1 MVGKIGMGCEMAP
14 GLATAGGMSD
24 SLPPPPP
31 LPLDAA
37 LLLDFDGTLVELAD
51 LPEGIEVPATLGALL
66 ARIAIR
72 LDGRVALVSGRSVA
86 DLERHAGPLDLAV
99 AGSHGVELRFRGGAA
114 RAFERPAAL
123 DRARGEAE
131 RFAADHAGLLIE
143 DKPAGFALHFR
154 GAAAL
159 EERVCD
165 FAAGL
170 AERSGLTV
178 QHGKMVVELLPRG
191 IDKGEAVRR
200 IMREPPFA
208 GASPWFVGDDL
219 TDEHGFAAAAQLGGD
234 GILVGP
240 PRETAARWSLGGVG
254 AVLAWLEA
262 AAG

>member
-1 MVGKIGMGCEMAP
+1 
-14 GLATAGGMSD
+14 MSD

-31 LPLDAA
+31 IPPDAA
-37 LLLDFDGTLVELAD
+37 LLLDFDGTLVELAEVPD
-51 LPEGIEVPATLGALL
+51 GIEVPAGLGGLL

-72 LDGRVALVSGRSVA
+72 LGGRVALVSGRSVA
-86 DLERHAGPLDLAV
+86 DLERHAGPLDLAI
-99 AGSHGVELRFRGGAA
+99 AGSHGVELRFRGAA
-114 RAFERPAAL
+114 ASPFQRPAAL
-123 DRARGEAE
+123 DRARGEAV
-131 RFAADHAGLLIE
+131 RFAADHPGLLVE

-154 GAAAL
+154 AAAKL

-178 QHGKMVVELLPRG
+178 QHGKMVAELLPPG

-208 GASPWFVGDDL
+208 GARPWFVGDDL
-219 TDEHGFAAAAQLGGD
+219 TDEHGFAASAQLGGG

-240 PRETAARWSLGGVG
+240 PRRSAARWSLPGVG